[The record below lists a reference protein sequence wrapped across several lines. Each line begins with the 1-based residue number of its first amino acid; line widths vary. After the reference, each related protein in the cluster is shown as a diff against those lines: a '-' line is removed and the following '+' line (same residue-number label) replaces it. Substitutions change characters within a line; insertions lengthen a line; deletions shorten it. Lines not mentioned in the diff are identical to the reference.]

1 MEVFGLG
8 LKIKEEGAA
17 TVEAAMKKLNAEMT
31 LTSVVAGNTGQQMDF
46 SGKYAAKAAINMA
59 SLGAKLAETGTI
71 SGNMATKLLSVGS
84 SISSMFGPGGL
95 VAAAILGGLAAI
107 TTLFN
112 KTGEEADTLKKKIDE
127 LTDTANLQGLQ
138 DRIDR
143 IVKGTASAQGLN
155 SITALAT
162 ELAKLQADFPEAES
176 KMKRFGVL
184 AGKEGEAYRRMLELR
199 DLIKSMRD
207 ELVLLQKS
215 FTLATDKQKYHTVVP
230 DAEEEARKRAKE
242 EERIRAAK
250 QKEAEVYAAALKAF
264 DDQYYKDSE
273 KSFNQRFDFIEQE
286 EKDFKTALD
295 AMMAQHAADSA
306 AAFAFQMDMQA
317 AAVRDSIQYK
327 LGGGILDGMRAGFQA
342 ALASGDIKNFTT
354 ALAQTLSGSLSQAIT
369 DYLMTGLASL
379 WKKFGKT
386 LIQGL
391 ADVMADFAAKSI
403 VFAKMVEAIKKF
415 LAFGNGVG
423 ALIAATALL
432 AFAHANGGKAS
443 MGSTTMAGGA
453 GGLSTAISP
462 STLPTQQIIFGA
474 TSATTA
480 AGMTPRQSMNVTVIG
495 PNDPSAQ
502 RAIQEL
508 MTKANSRGSIG

>member
-17 TVEAAMKKLNAEMT
+17 TVEAAMKKLNAEMNR
-31 LTSVVAGNTGQQMDF
+31 TSAVATNTGQKMEV
-46 SGKYAAKAAINMA
+46 SGKYAAKTAINIA
-59 SLGAKLAETGTI
+59 SLGAKFAEAGTI
-71 SGNMATKLLSVGS
+71 SGSMATKIVSVAS
-84 SISSMFGPGGL
+84 TVASMFGPAGIAVAALGGFA
-95 VAAAILGGLAAI
+95 AAAITNGQKASDALAKTAEDFRAALQKMADAGDVIALTKELQNLERGTPFGRIEDDVINTNDGLLAMKARLKEIEPLFEIPGFTKTSDEVKRLRTEIQEAERRIKQLRAAI
-107 TTLFN
+107 LSPAVGQAPTTGPSPISVTARDP
-112 KTGEEADTLKKKIDE
+112 KAIQEAAKKEAD
-127 LTDTANLQGLQ
+127 A
-138 DRIDR
+138 
-143 IVKGTASAQGLN
+143 
-155 SITALAT
+155 
-162 ELAKLQADFPEAES
+162 F
-176 KMKRFGVL
+176 
-184 AGKEGEAYRRMLELR
+184 
-199 DLIKSMRD
+199 
-207 ELVLLQKS
+207 
-215 FTLATDKQKYHTVVP
+215 
-230 DAEEEARKRAKE
+230 
-242 EERIRAAK
+242 
-250 QKEAEVYAAALKAF
+250 AAAMKAF
-264 DDQYYKDSE
+264 DEQYYKDSE

-306 AAFAFQMDMQA
+306 AAFAFQMDTQA

-432 AFAHANGGKAS
+432 AFAHANGGKAQ
-443 MGSTTMAGGA
+443 MGTTTMAGGA

-480 AGMTPRQSMNVTVIG
+480 AGMTPRQAMNVTIIG